1 MNNRRYLLPLLV
13 APTVLL
19 AACTTASSSPT
30 VSPASSVSSAAGTAT
45 VAGSRSGGPGTS
57 SAPASS
63 DSGGG
68 TASVAAQ
75 LADASKEPAFEAP
88 GPAFDASRAKGK
100 TIMSIPINS
109 QIPYIVDV
117 DKVQEQVAQQLGVKW
132 IECTNQG
139 TVPSW
144 VTCVNQA
151 IAQKVDLI
159 NLSQL
164 PNPANLQPQI
174 SAARAA
180 GIAVISTH
188 GPDPATYP
196 AGTVPAAGTA
206 GLTSYVFGPFVKVA
220 QLDAD
225 YAISDSGGKADALIV
240 APLEV
245 LSAPGHVKAMQD
257 QFAAQCPGCKVKV
270 LNVPIADWATKL
282 EPQIQTAITQD
293 PNLGYVIPIYDGM
306 VSFVTSAITSA
317 GRTGKIKIVS
327 YNGDPSALSIMAKG
341 GPVAMDIGESSG
353 WLGLADLDAELRIL
367 SGVTPVKDEKTPVRV
382 YTKANVADAGSPA
395 TFDGGFG
402 SSYIT
407 GYSKLWG
414 LSAPVAF
421 TRY

>member
-1 MNNRRYLLPLLV
+1 MPSRRQLSPLLLV
-13 APTVLL
+13 PVVLL
-19 AACTTASSSPT
+19 MASCSKG
-30 VSPASSVSSAAGTAT
+30 SVSSSSSLSSPATTQNPSTGSSATASPSDT
-45 VAGSRSGGPGTS
+45 TGASTTGTS
-57 SAPASS
+57 ASTS
-63 DSGGG
+63 SI
-68 TASVAAQ
+68 AAE
-75 LADASKEPAFEAP
+75 LAAAAKEPQFVAP
-88 GPAFDASRAKGK
+88 GPAFDAAKAKGK

-117 DKVQEQVAQQLGVKW
+117 DKVQQQVAGQLGVHW

-144 VTCVNQA
+144 VTCMNRA
-151 IAQKVDLI
+151 ISQKVDLI

-174 SAARAA
+174 KAARAA

-188 GPDPATYP
+188 GPDPANYP
-196 AGTVPAAGTA
+196 AGTVPADGTA
-206 GLTSYVFGPFVKVA
+206 NLTSYVVGPFVKVA

-225 YAISDSGGKADALIV
+225 YAINDSGGKADVLIV

-245 LSAPGHVKAMQD
+245 LSAPGHVKAMQN

-282 EPQIQTAITQD
+282 TPQIQTSLTQD
-293 PNLGYVIPIYDGM
+293 PNLNYVIPIYDGM
-306 VSFVTSAITSA
+306 VSFVNSAITSA
-317 GRTGKIKIVS
+317 GRTGKVKIVS

-341 GPVAMDIGESSG
+341 GSVVMDIGESSG

-367 SGVTPVKDEKTPVRV
+367 SGVTPVKDEKTPLRV
-382 YTKANVADAGSPA
+382 YTKGNVAAAGNPA

-402 SSYIT
+402 TSYIT

-414 LSAPVAF
+414 LTKPVTI